1 MNKEQRLQLA
11 IAAAK
16 ARSQQPAQPNPDGTY
31 GQPPEGMFYNP
42 QTGQMTSAELVKNE
56 LRMREEAGAPNARG
70 AGDAFASGAAHGV
83 TLGFSDEIGDKVLG
97 IPAELSR
104 AYAEYD
110 REANPAASWA
120 GEIGG
125 AVSVPMSMGA
135 KAATRGGRI
144 IGGARQAG
152 RAGAVYGMGV
162 GEGDFKDRIP
172 SMAEGAMFGAATG
185 GALAGGG
192 EALRGLL
199 GKNMQ
204 NAAIRSAA
212 KDAPTSDQ
220 LRAEGARLYD
230 EIDNA
235 GVQIKAQSVEDARQ
249 KIVDALKSGTAYST
263 RPGGKTIT
271 PNTAAVMDD
280 FGDMT
285 SEMLASGNANPALP
299 FRELDHLRRQAG
311 AAAGNVTNKSDQ
323 RAGMTVIEGLDDLVK
338 GLGQNDV
345 AAGDIQA
352 LQSALPKARDV
363 WSRMSKSQMID
374 DAMSSEGNY
383 LSGNASAIRNQFAR
397 ILRSPK
403 LSRGF
408 NEAERAAMKRVV
420 HGNIGQQLI
429 NYAGSGLGMMGQV
442 GLGMAAG
449 PVGTVA
455 GLAGAAASRKMSE
468 AMTAKNAEIARALVA
483 NGRLKQLPQIDMNRA
498 KILEALIGRG
508 AVAAQQ

>member
-1 MNKEQRLQLA
+1 MNEFELMA
-11 IAAAK
+11 MAAAAK
-16 ARSQQPAQPNPDGTY
+16 KAKAQPAPTPNPDGTY
-31 GQPPEGMFYNP
+31 GQPPEGMFFNQ
-42 QTGQMTSAELVKNE
+42 QTGQMTSPELVKNE
-56 LRMREEAGAPNARG
+56 LQMRAEHGAPNART
-70 AGDAFASGAAHGV
+70 AADAFSSGAAHGV
-83 TLGFSDEIGDKVLG
+83 TLGFSDELGDKVMG

-110 REANPAASWA
+110 REAHPAASWG

-125 AVSVPMSMGA
+125 ALSVPLSTGA
-135 KAATRGGRI
+135 RGATTAARVVRGGRD
-144 IGGARQAG
+144 AG
-152 RAGAVYGMGV
+152 RAGAIYGLGT
-162 GEGDFKDRIP
+162 GEGDFRERIP

-192 EALRGLL
+192 EIVRSLL
-199 GKNMQ
+199 GQNMQ
-204 NAAIRSAA
+204 RAAMKQAA
-212 KDAPTSDQ
+212 KGAPTSDQ
-220 LRAEGARLYD
+220 LRAEGSRLYD

-249 KIVDALKSGTAYST
+249 KIVDALQSGTAYST
-263 RPGGKTIT
+263 RPGGRTIT

-285 SEMLASGNANPALP
+285 AEMLAPGNASPALP

-311 AAAGNVTNKSDQ
+311 AAAGNVANKSDQ
-323 RAGMTVIEGLDDLVK
+323 KAGMTVIEGLDDLVK
-338 GLGQNDV
+338 GLGPDDI
-345 AAGDIQA
+345 AAGDLQA
-352 LQSALPKARDV
+352 LQTALPKARDV

-374 DAMSSEGNY
+374 DAMSSQGNY
-383 LSGNASAIRNQFAR
+383 LSGDASAIRNQFAR

-408 NEAERAAMKRVV
+408 TEAEKAAMKRVI
-420 HGNIGQQLI
+420 HPNIGQQLI

-455 GLAGAAASRKMSE
+455 GLAGAAASRKLSE
-468 AMTAKNAEIARALVA
+468 AMTGRNAELARAIVA
-483 NGRLKQLPQIDMNRA
+483 NGKLGALPQIDMNRA
-498 KILEALIGRG
+498 KIIEALIGRG
-508 AVAAQQ
+508 AVAGQQ